1 MNKTKFWNKI
11 VGEERV
17 ASQRDM
23 ILEDFIRKSGL
34 KKKSFAQSVGI
45 STTNLWKILK
55 GITRPSLKTAQK
67 IEEFTEGKVS
77 MQELLFGKSKNGAQ
91 LKPSIEKRV
100 SELEKRIKK
109 LEAREEC
116 S

>member
-1 MNKTKFWNKI
+1 MLL
-11 VGEERV
+11 EE
-17 ASQRDM
+17 
-23 ILEDFIRKSGL
+23 FIKNSGL

-77 MQELLFGKSKNGAQ
+77 MQELLFGKTNVD
-91 LKPSIEKRV
+91 LKLQPSIEKRV
-100 SELEKRIKK
+100 SDLERRIEK
-109 LEAREEC
+109 LETLGDSDEI
-116 S
+116 

>member
-1 MNKTKFWNKI
+1 
-11 VGEERV
+11 VCSSDLVVEEGPP
-17 ASQRDM
+17 SQRDM
-23 ILEDFIRKSGL
+23 LLEEFIRKSGL

-55 GITRPSLKTAQK
+55 GITRPSLRTAQK

-77 MQELLFGKSKNGAQ
+77 MQELLFCKSANGVQ

-100 SELEKRIKK
+100 SELEKRVKK
-109 LEAREEC
+109 LENQEEC

>member
-1 MNKTKFWNKI
+1 MNKTKYWNSI
-11 VGEERV
+11 VAEEGT

-23 ILEDFIRKSGL
+23 LLEDFIKKSGL

-77 MQELLFGKSKNGAQ
+77 MQELLFGKSRNGVQ

-109 LEAREEC
+109 LETQA
-116 S
+116 

>member
-1 MNKTKFWNKI
+1 MLL
-11 VGEERV
+11 EE
-17 ASQRDM
+17 
-23 ILEDFIRKSGL
+23 FIKNSGL

-77 MQELLFGKSKNGAQ
+77 MQELLFGKTTQKSEQ
-91 LKPSIEKRV
+91 QPSIEKRV
-100 SELEKRIKK
+100 SSLEKRVAKLELEKTK
-109 LEAREEC
+109 E

>member
-1 MNKTKFWNKI
+1 MLL
-11 VGEERV
+11 EE
-17 ASQRDM
+17 
-23 ILEDFIRKSGL
+23 FIKSSGL

-77 MQELLFGKSKNGAQ
+77 MQELLFGKTSQKSEE
-91 LKPSIEKRV
+91 KPSIERRIF
-100 SELEKRIKK
+100 SLEKRVAK
-109 LEAREEC
+109 LEKLESEN

>member
-1 MNKTKFWNKI
+1 ML
-11 VGEERV
+11 
-17 ASQRDM
+17 
-23 ILEDFIRKSGL
+23 LEDFISKSGL

-55 GITRPSLKTAQK
+55 GITRPSLRTAHK

-77 MQELLFGKSKNGAQ
+77 MQELLFGKCKRGVQ
-91 LKPSIEKRV
+91 LKPSIETRV
-100 SELEKRIKK
+100 SELEERVKK
-109 LEAREEC
+109 LENQAEY

>member
-1 MNKTKFWNKI
+1 LNKTKYWNNI
-11 VGEERV
+11 VAEER
-17 ASQRDM
+17 AGGQRDM
-23 ILEDFIRKSGL
+23 LLEDFIKKSGL

-77 MQELLFGKSKNGAQ
+77 MQELLFGKSKNGVQ

-109 LEAREEC
+109 LETQAEY